1 MSSGFFNF
9 LGGDKMLLTE
19 CLTANTEWE
28 LEIMVQNFMHDKL
41 IYHTEYFFDGLFY
54 NCSLIYEE
62 F

>member
-1 MSSGFFNF
+1 
-9 LGGDKMLLTE
+9 MLLAE
-19 CLTANTEWE
+19 CLTANTEWK

-41 IYHTEYFFDGLFY
+41 IYGTEYFFDGLFY